1 VMIIDWNGADI
12 PPELRGLPAGK
23 YVIERADEA
32 LTAEEEE
39 GLIAALESV
48 RAGGGVEHEVVRE
61 RLLGRARR

>member
-1 VMIIDWNGADI
+1 MMIIDWNGADI

-48 RAGGGVEHEVVRE
+48 RAGGGVEHEEVRE